1 MILIILEFSRA
12 LGETADGPAELVDH
26 EGVRVI
32 APIRPH
38 LRARPEEC
46 FVDGAPAFLDRP
58 APERRPGPQLVLRR
72 RRSAV
77 GFVNHSRSPKPALR
91 IAVHLSART
100 PPHEIAALREAVFA
114 YVDEHP
120 KAWRYASIVHIDGFE
135 LGEGWVRLAM
145 WLTSA
150 SPGGFHDWKT
160 LYQDR
165 HRFYMWLHTYLDEAK
180 LHYCSPTVPL
190 LQIKNNAEAIY
201 KKQQ

>member
-1 MILIILEFSRA
+1 MHKSNCRDASHSLICA
-12 LGETADGPAELVDH
+12 
-26 EGVRVI
+26 
-32 APIRPH
+32 
-38 LRARPEEC
+38 
-46 FVDGAPAFLDRP
+46 
-58 APERRPGPQLVLRR
+58 QVL
-72 RRSAV
+72 
-77 GFVNHSRSPKPALR
+77 NHSRSPKPALR

-120 KAWRYASIVHIDGFE
+120 KAWRYASIVHIDGYE
-135 LGEGWVRLAM
+135 LEEGWVRLAM

-190 LQIKNNAEAIY
+190 LQIKNNADPIY